1 MFHPDVSIATGR
13 LVLRPFGVQD
23 AARIRTVVESGV
35 RFLPPGAPAQASG
48 VARWLSTGAHELRRS
63 GQGLHLAMT
72 DADGVVMGAISLFK
86 TSWSAGTTEVGY
98 AVHPLYRGRGLATE
112 AVRGL
117 VSWVFDTTDLR
128 RIDLTANLDNTA
140 SLRVAQK
147 AGFTWEG
154 VLRAAVM
161 EDDGP
166 HDLVMFGLLRDDSR
180 VPGELLPRMELRT
193 ERLLL
198 RQPVAAD
205 APDMAATGA
214 DPLTQDMTSVPRGY
228 TEEHARGFIDLSERM
243 RVRGTGL
250 AWAVEETATGRF
262 AANVD
267 IRDLDW
273 NNRTAEIGY
282 MTAPWA
288 RGRGYAG
295 EAVLAVARWLF
306 ERHGFARLQL
316 RAAVTNPA
324 SQRVAE
330 KAGFV
335 REGVARAS
343 LGGEDLVVFSLI
355 PSDLAWRE
363 GTPD

>member
-1 MFHPDVSIATGR
+1 MFVPDVSIATER
-13 LVLRPFGVQD
+13 LTLRPFGPQD
-23 AARIRTVVESGV
+23 AARIRAIVRSGA
-35 RFLPPGAPAQASG
+35 RFLPPGAPATASG
-48 VARWLSTGAHELRRS
+48 IVQWLSNGVHELRRS

-72 DADGVVMGAISLFK
+72 GADGLIVGAISLFK

-98 AVHPLYRGRGLATE
+98 GVHPLYRGRGFATE

-117 VSWVFDTTDLR
+117 VDWVFATTELR
-128 RIDLTANLDNTA
+128 RIDLTANLDNVA

-166 HDLVMFGLLRDDSR
+166 HDLVVFGLLRGDGR
-180 VPGELLPRMELRT
+180 LPAGTLPRTELRT
-193 ERLLL
+193 QRLLL
-198 RQPVAAD
+198 RPPTVAD
-205 APDMAATGA
+205 VPDLAATGA
-214 DPLTQDMTSVPRGY
+214 DPFTQANTGMPRGY
-228 TEEHARGFIDLSERM
+228 TEEHARAFIDGSERRRM
-243 RVRGTGL
+243 RGAGIT
-250 AWAVEETATGRF
+250 WTVEELETGRF

-267 IRDLDW
+267 LRDLDW
-273 NNRTAEIGY
+273 NDHTAEIGY

-288 RGRGYAG
+288 RGKGYAG
-295 EAVLAVARWLF
+295 EAVLAIARWLF

-316 RAAVTNPA
+316 RANLANAA

-343 LGGEDLVVFSLI
+343 LGGEDLIVYSLI
-355 PSDLAWRE
+355 PSDLA
-363 GTPD
+363 